1 MAFIDPRKTNK
12 MATYA
17 APKLTRFGD
26 VTRLTATGTKT
37 GTENQGN
44 TEGSMN

>member
-12 MATYA
+12 MATYV

-26 VTRLTATGTKT
+26 VTRLTANGSKP

-44 TEGSMN
+44 REGDMV